1 MNNNVKEKGDC
12 MAKISITDKN
22 SDLIAFQNSSKIHS
36 VTNDFSLGLLKEKVA
51 KSIRELPV
59 QERKLLYLYYYKA
72 LTQAEIAK
80 LENISKQAVCLRL
93 KKIIEKI
100 QNIMD
105 ISQYDISD
113 LTEREQKIFK
123 LYYIKKIKIK
133 TISTLLNISKSTVV
147 SDLSKIKI
155 KLQRAS

>member
-1 MNNNVKEKGDC
+1 M
-12 MAKISITDKN
+12 
-22 SDLIAFQNSSKIHS
+22 
-36 VTNDFSLGLLKEKVA
+36 KEKVA

-133 TISTLLNISKSTVV
+133 NNLNFVEY
-147 SDLSKIKI
+147 L
-155 KLQRAS
+155 

>member
-1 MNNNVKEKGDC
+1 MKNTR
-12 MAKISITDKN
+12 ISITDKN
-22 SDLIAFQNSSKIHS
+22 KDLVEYDNYLKNISA
-36 VTNDFSLGLLKEKVA
+36 TNDYTISQMTEALSKAMSYLSLSDKK
-51 KSIRELPV
+51 I
-59 QERKLLYLYYYKA
+59 LYLYFYKA
-72 LTQAEIAK
+72 LTQNEIAT

>member
-1 MNNNVKEKGDC
+1 M
-12 MAKISITDKN
+12 
-22 SDLIAFQNSSKIHS
+22 
-36 VTNDFSLGLLKEKVA
+36 
-51 KSIRELPV
+51 
-59 QERKLLYLYYYKA
+59 LYLYYYKA

>member
-1 MNNNVKEKGDC
+1 

-80 LENISKQAVCLRL
+80 LENISKQAVCH
-93 KKIIEKI
+93 
-100 QNIMD
+100 
-105 ISQYDISD
+105 
-113 LTEREQKIFK
+113 
-123 LYYIKKIKIK
+123 
-133 TISTLLNISKSTVV
+133 
-147 SDLSKIKI
+147 
-155 KLQRAS
+155 

>member
-1 MNNNVKEKGDC
+1 

-80 LENISKQAVCLRL
+80 LENNDCLFYSWSG
-93 KKIIEKI
+93 
-100 QNIMD
+100 MD
-105 ISQYDISD
+105 RGNSSCGTY
-113 LTEREQKIFK
+113 L
-123 LYYIKKIKIK
+123 
-133 TISTLLNISKSTVV
+133 
-147 SDLSKIKI
+147 
-155 KLQRAS
+155 

>member
-1 MNNNVKEKGDC
+1 
-12 MAKISITDKN
+12 
-22 SDLIAFQNSSKIHS
+22 
-36 VTNDFSLGLLKEKVA
+36 
-51 KSIRELPV
+51 
-59 QERKLLYLYYYKA
+59 
-72 LTQAEIAK
+72 
-80 LENISKQAVCLRL
+80 
-93 KKIIEKI
+93 
-100 QNIMD
+100 MD